1 MDRQKRIEKEINKTL
16 DAFDLAEKLP
26 HNPYFFSRLQA
37 RMEEKPKEKMVFA
50 TLRPVLLASLL
61 VINIITAISYFS
73 STDIV
78 TQITSEQDPYEIF
91 ASDFNLNQTQTDLF
105 NIE

>member
-16 DAFDLAEKLP
+16 DAFNLAEKLP

-37 RMEEKPKEKMVFA
+37 RMEDKPKEKMVFA

-61 VINIITAISYFS
+61 IVNIVTAISYLS

>member
-1 MDRQKRIEKEINKTL
+1 
-16 DAFDLAEKLP
+16 
-26 HNPYFFSRLQA
+26 
-37 RMEEKPKEKMVFA
+37 MVFA

-61 VINIITAISYFS
+61 IVNIVTAISYFS
-73 STDIV
+73 NTGIV

-105 NIE
+105 NID

>member
-1 MDRQKRIEKEINKTL
+1 MDRQERIEKEINQTL
-16 DAFDLAEKLP
+16 DVFDLVEKLP

-61 VINIITAISYFS
+61 AINIITALSYFS
-73 STDIV
+73 NSGLV
-78 TQITSEQDPYEIF
+78 TQITTEQDPYEVF